1 MSGSEPPVEVQ
12 VVADRATETFLIDH
26 TFRMVSRGMGNF
38 TANLPPGLYKAKHQL
53 GTEVVEHHFE
63 IPRSSTAP
71 VTVTAPD
78 TLGYSSSVPLA
89 NTRNSGSDHLVEA
102 AKLSGE
108 QHAQFGAGSEIFVF
122 ARSWMEKKDGQIRAV
137 SSVAPAEGLSLH
149 RLDGTKIVDYAT
161 QSARSQN
168 TEDPWAGFTAV
179 VDPGPYRLRF
189 TPPDGRAIEQSV
201 FASPG
206 WQTQVFL
213 LVERAEESRGYQ
225 PSLATASILMARL
238 GAGFHPEDEMLR
250 LSDAARVY
258 LTSGRTAI
266 ARASMQEILSDQFE
280 NPMLA
285 IYAAQALS
293 SSDTDAQMVGQL
305 LSTLHRLLGTS
316 HPDVAALSL
325 CANPNMAGS
334 IQIEAPPMLR
344 SSWTKI
350 LDCATEMEGVMAEGS
365 LAAQIPRDTVANTA
379 WLIWPVDA
387 LVERTAPAQD
397 VLPYLQDVLKMHTGK
412 IDDLITR
419 FELDDKEQQIVSF
432 LDSRARFQKRASTS
446 KATILRVDDLK
457 SMARAFGVTVGT
469 AKANV
474 ASLADKFRGQF

>member
-1 MSGSEPPVEVQ
+1 MSTSEPLIEVQ

-26 TFRMVSRGMGNF
+26 TFRMAARGLGSF
-38 TANLPPGLYKAKHQL
+38 SAKLPPGLYKAKHQL
-53 GTEVVEHHFE
+53 GTEIVEHYFE
-63 IPRSSTAP
+63 VPRGSTAP
-71 VTVTAPD
+71 VRVTAPD
-78 TLGYSSSVPLA
+78 TLDYSSSAPLA
-89 NTRNSGSDHLVEA
+89 KTSNSGSDHLFEA
-102 AKLSGE
+102 AKLSRE
-108 QHAQFGAGSEIFVF
+108 QHAHFGIGAEIFLF
-122 ARSWMEKKDGQIRAV
+122 ARSWMKKQSGEVGAV
-137 SSVAPAEGLSLH
+137 SSVAPADGLSLH
-149 RLDGTKIVDYAT
+149 HLDGTKIIDYAT

-168 TEDPWAGFTAV
+168 TADPWAGFTAV
-179 VDPGPYRLRF
+179 VDPGAYRLRF
-189 TPPDGRAIEQSV
+189 TPPDGRAIEQCV
-201 FASPG
+201 IASPG

-213 LVERAEESRGYQ
+213 LVDRADKSRGDQ
-225 PSLATASILMARL
+225 PNLATASILMARL
-238 GAGFHPEDEMLR
+238 GVGFTPEDEMLR

-266 ARASMQEILSDQFE
+266 ARASLQEIISEKFE

-293 SSDTDAQMVGQL
+293 NDDTDAALVGQL

-325 CANPNMAGS
+325 CSNPNIAGS
-334 IQIEAPPMLR
+334 IHIEAPPMLR

-350 LDCATEMEGVMAEGS
+350 LDCATEMDNVMAEGS
-365 LAAQIPRDTVANTA
+365 LATQIPRDTVANTA

-387 LVERTAPAQD
+387 LVERTEPAHD
-397 VLPYLQDVLKMHTGK
+397 VLPYLQSVLKLHTGK
-412 IDDLITR
+412 IDDLISA
-419 FELDDKEQQIVSF
+419 FQLDDKEQQIVSF
-432 LDSRARFQKRASTS
+432 LDSRARFQERASSS
-446 KATILRVDDLK
+446 KATIVRVDDMK